1 LTLVESQI
9 SSNKQKELVDLV
21 AFVDI
26 ALLIIKFADP
36 AVEAPVEVLLLE
48 AGIQLV
54 ELCEKLFS
62 EGREVGHHLAREL

>member
-21 AFVDI
+21 AFGDI
-26 ALLIIKFADP
+26 ALLKVKFADP
-36 AVEAPVEVLLLE
+36 AVEAAVEVLLLE

-62 EGREVGHHLAREL
+62 EVREVGHHLAREL